1 MGERV
6 AGGALAGPG
15 RGDFCIVSNSIPDVR
30 MRHPNTDYH
39 PVADVEGERSWNT
52 PALEGEMSESER
64 TDLDVDDELD
74 AGQVWRAQRVVAA
87 QSLDAED
94 CRMLLSMLGIAG
106 NPDSPG
112 PD

>member
-1 MGERV
+1 M
-6 AGGALAGPG
+6 AGGALSGPG
-15 RGDFCIVSNSIPDVR
+15 RRDFCIVSNSIPDVR